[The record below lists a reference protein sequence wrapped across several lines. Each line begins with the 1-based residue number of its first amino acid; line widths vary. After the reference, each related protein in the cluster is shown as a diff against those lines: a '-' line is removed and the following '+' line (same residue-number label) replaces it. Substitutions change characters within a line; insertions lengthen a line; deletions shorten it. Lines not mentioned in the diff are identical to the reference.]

1 MDAPESIRAS
11 LNRKAL
17 ASARQRA
24 ALSRLLGLQESDVL
38 AIQHLA
44 HAGRLTSTQLGSL
57 LGLSSGGVTALVH
70 RLERAGCVARAPN
83 PRDRRSTLLRL
94 TPAIERRAGEALA
107 PLVAELDALIGRLG
121 ADERRAIDA
130 FLAGVAEISERHADE
145 LARRADDSER
155 PDVGARIPALW
166 A

>member
-24 ALSRLLGLQESDVL
+24 ALSRVLGLQESDVL

-44 HAGRLTSTQLGSL
+44 RAGYLTSTQLASL

-70 RLERAGCVARAPN
+70 RLERAGCVRRAPN
-83 PRDRRSTLLRL
+83 PRDRRSTLLQL

-107 PLVAELDALIGRLG
+107 PLVAELDALIDGLG
-121 ADERRAIDA
+121 AADRRRIDS
-130 FLAGVAEISERHADE
+130 FLASVAEISERHADE
-145 LARRADDSER
+145 LARRAEARER
-155 PDVGARIPALW
+155 SDVSSRVPALW